1 LLLGIS
7 QLYIFFKSR
16 KSGSNSI
23 SLKFVMKPLH
33 RLSEIDFK
41 TDKKVPQ

>member
-16 KSGSNSI
+16 ISGSNI
-23 SLKFVMKPLH
+23 FPLN
-33 RLSEIDFK
+33 L
-41 TDKKVPQ
+41 